1 MNLVEIIKDVKTA
14 LKRGFLW
21 MLLPALLIAAYMG
34 YSTKQE
40 AILHVSYSKIFPL
53 SADGGGGLSSLGAQL
68 GLEAQGGAAQY
79 YNVTELVHSRNLSR
93 KMVQYPSNSEKHK
106 ALADWIIEDFKKRQ
120 KNKTPETNKV
130 SDQEKVIAAAEILT
144 TSAKIVTEKSEFT
157 AIKVET
163 GDPELSLR
171 LNECILTGLSDF
183 YISTKTEKA
192 RTDLEKIGTLRDSLK
207 KALNGIELS
216 LLNFGERSKYLV
228 SETAKLPSI
237 QLQSLREE
245 VSAYYAS
252 ATESY
257 QNAKFMLVNQSPIF
271 QVLDKPQ
278 TPVIKIVPKWKK
290 SAIMGFFIGFF
301 LGLIIALRKVIGKL
315 IMAEL
320 NSEN

>member
-1 MNLVEIIKDVKTA
+1 MNILELIHEAKLA

-21 MLLPALLIAAYMG
+21 LLLPALLLAGVLG
-34 YSTKQE
+34 YTTKQE
-40 AILHVSYSKIFPL
+40 PILHVSYSKIFPL
-53 SADGGGGLSSLGAQL
+53 AADGGGGLSSLGAQL
-68 GLEAQGGAAQY
+68 GLASEGGAAQY
-79 YNVTELVHSRNLSR
+79 YNVTELVNSRNLSR
-93 KMVQYPSNSEKHK
+93 KMVQYPTNNEKHK
-106 ALADWIIEDFKKRQ
+106 SLADWIIEDFKKRQ
-120 KNKTPETNKV
+120 KNKTPETKKV

-207 KALNGIELS
+207 KALNAIDLS
-216 LLNFGERSKYLV
+216 LLNFGERNKYLV
-228 SETAKLPSI
+228 SETAKLPVI
-237 QLQSLREE
+237 QLQLLKEE
-245 VSAYYAS
+245 VAAYYRS

-278 TPVIKIVPKWKK
+278 TPVAAIAPNWKK
-290 SAIMGFFIGFF
+290 SALIGATLGLFIG
-301 LGLIIALRKVIGKL
+301 LLIALRKVIGKI

-320 NSEN
+320 KSED